1 MTKTREWIFLFFLA
15 HLDNWCQLP
24 YQKAAQGC
32 IRNQSRRL
40 GYREPCLL
48 PLKPLSIHA
57 KPDLISGMDFHQ
69 KWTKTKGSHDQ
80 IQIQIHKYK
89 YKYTNTNTNTHIQI
103 QIQIQGWLRSQI
115 LTFFQKI
122 KVFTKT
128 AISLDPFDLHR
139 SDTPQN
145 EALCLRNLKNTSG
158 GL

>member
-1 MTKTREWIFLFFLA
+1 MAKPKKWIFLFILA
-15 HLDNWCQLP
+15 LNDNFCHLP
-24 YQKAAQGC
+24 YQKWAQGC
-32 IRNQSRRL
+32 PRKESRRL
-40 GYREPCLL
+40 GYREPRG
-48 PLKPLSIHA
+48 PPPKPLSIHA
-57 KPDLISGMDFHQ
+57 KPALISGMDFHQ

-80 IQIQIHKYK
+80 IQIQIHKY
-89 YKYTNTNTNTHIQI
+89 TNTNTNTHIQI
-103 QIQIQGWLRSQI
+103 QIQIQGGLRSQI